1 MTQIES
7 GTTTQDTLIGKQ
19 AYDYLVDRSQRSLL
33 FWDVMRKRGNT
44 YNSHIKEGQ
53 PAILLFAHEKIL
65 DGQTFEKPVNYSLLR
80 ILERRKEKSKTPK
93 NRSKVRQG
101 LESERR
107 HTRNGKVLCEE
118 GLPSRPIVVIDP
130 RAGHGP
136 GIGGSKMS
144 SQIGIALEYGHP
156 VYFISFTTDPVP
168 GQTISDVHNAEIR
181 FLEEVIK
188 RHPNSPKPAI
198 IGNCQA
204 GWAAALIGADRP
216 DVTGPMV
223 FNGSPLSY
231 WGGAEGANPMRYK
244 GGLTGGIWLTS
255 LFSDLG
261 NDKFDG
267 ANLVAGFEDL
277 NPANT
282 FWNKYYHLFSNIDT
296 EEQRFLD
303 FEKWWGGF
311 FKMNAQEIHFIV
323 NGLFVGNELEKG
335 HLRMDDGRLIDL
347 KNFNSP
353 ILAFASEGDNI
364 TPPPQALNWIY
375 KVYGTVEEIKRCE
388 QVIIYMVHPKVGH
401 LGIFVSGSVAQKEHN
416 QILGNMGWLEY
427 IGPGLYE
434 MVIDNGSPGSDDYE
448 VRFEERTMEDLLQM
462 DDGLEDEEPF
472 VAVNGISRF
481 SDAVYRS
488 YLSPWIKASVTE
500 TTSEIIRQL
509 HPLRYQRYIISDNN
523 PFCWPLKSVT
533 ESVKSQRKEVKK
545 DNFFVQWEE
554 LFSDSV
560 RAGLDY
566 YREVRDFSQ
575 EVLFESV
582 YDTPWMQYVFGENGI
597 ADEDSKLLEEER
609 RQVGEKHRAQLKKDA
624 EKGGFVEAC
633 MRVLLSVAGADK
645 ILDTREFLVAEEI
658 IQNSTR
664 LRKITPQM
672 YQKIA
677 KEQANILNIFPRL
690 ALKSIGKMV
699 PDSEDRKKLLEM
711 AERMANADEMLHK
724 NEEWVLK
731 TLRKTLL

>member
-1 MTQIES
+1 MTQTISE
-7 GTTTQDTLIGKQ
+7 TTYDKFIGKQ
-19 AYDYLVDRSQRSLL
+19 AYDYFVDRGQRSLM

-44 YNSHIKEGQ
+44 YLSHLKEGQ
-53 PAILLFAHEKIL
+53 PAILLFDHEKIL
-65 DGQTFEKPVNYSLLR
+65 DGRTFEKPVNYSLLR
-80 ILERRKEKSKTPK
+80 ILERRDD
-93 NRSKVRQG
+93 
-101 LESERR
+101 ESESPIKQKKVQQEAELDRR
-107 HTRNGKVLCEE
+107 QTRHGKVLSEE
-118 GLPSRPIVVIDP
+118 GRPARPIVVIDP

-156 VYFISFTTDPVP
+156 VYFVSFTTDPLP
-168 GQTISDVHNAEIR
+168 GQTISDVHSAEIR
-181 FLEEVIK
+181 FLEEVGK
-188 RHPNSPKPAI
+188 RHPNSPKPAV

-216 DVTGPMV
+216 DVTGPMI

-231 WGGAEGANPMRYK
+231 WGGAEGTNPMRYK

-282 FWNKYYHLFSNIDT
+282 FWSKYYHLFTNIDT

-311 FKMNAQEIHFIV
+311 FKMNADEIHFIV

-434 MVIDNGSPGSDDYE
+434 MVIDHGSAESNDYV
-448 VRFEERTMEDLLQM
+448 VRFEERKMEDLLQM

-488 YLSPWIKASVTE
+488 YISPWIKATVTE
-500 TTSEIIRQL
+500 TTSEVVRQL
-509 HPLRYQRYIISDNN
+509 HPLRFQRYIVSDNN
-523 PFCWPLKSVT
+523 PFCWPLKYVS
-533 ESVKSQRKEVKK
+533 ESVKPTRKVVTE
-545 DNFFVQWEE
+545 DNVFAQWEE
-554 LFSDSV
+554 MFSDSV
-560 RAGLDY
+560 KAGLDY
-566 YREVRDFSQ
+566 FRDVRDFSQ
-575 EVLFESV
+575 EVLFGTL
-582 YDTPWMQYVFGENGI
+582 YDTPWMRNVFGGNGNL
-597 ADEDSKLLEEER
+597 DEDSVLCEKER
-609 RQVGEKHRAQLKKDA
+609 DKVVASHMAQLKKDA

-633 MRVLLSVAGADK
+633 VRVMLSVAGADK
-645 ILDTREFLVAEEI
+645 ILDTREFLMAEEI
-658 IQNSTR
+658 IHSSQR
-664 LRKITPQM
+664 LNKITPQL

-677 KEQANILNIFPRL
+677 KEQANILNMYPRM

-699 PDSEDRKKLLEM
+699 TDPEDRKKLLEM
-711 AERMANADEMLHK
+711 AERMANADDMLHK
-724 NEEWVLK
+724 NEEWLLK
-731 TLRKTLL
+731 ILRKTLF